1 MAHSLELD
9 KLQAEKRVADF
20 KRAEALSRLRDEY
33 EIQDLTL
40 DHKLETQ
47 KKTDQYADD
56 RWSVEFNKTAQTD
69 DYLRNKKVRDAA
81 ADIEIKRNEINLAQD
96 TADREQ
102 ARTEQASDAA
112 FRRNMEYLRTINEA
126 KRDERADNRA
136 ARQDELRAQ
145 VEIKRSENDTEAA
158 RLNSEDYRARVEAEA
173 RAEAQG
179 QALNIILNRED
190 ERARR
195 EQSRRS
201 RNTLMKKIWQRL
213 IRKPM

>member
-1 MAHSLELD
+1 
-9 KLQAEKRVADF
+9 
-20 KRAEALSRLRDEY
+20 
-33 EIQDLTL
+33 
-40 DHKLETQ
+40 
-47 KKTDQYADD
+47 
-56 RWSVEFNKTAQTD
+56 
-69 DYLRNKKVRDAA
+69 
-81 ADIEIKRNEINLAQD
+81 
-96 TADREQ
+96 
-102 ARTEQASDAA
+102 
-112 FRRNMEYLRTINEA
+112 MEYLRTINEA

-195 EQSRRS
+195 EQEQTQQKYAHEENMAKINSEAHVANAVS
-201 RNTLMKKIWQRL
+201 QEKDNTISHLDRARQNPAKNSMVCDQCNRYFPDNYALCPMCGGKL
-213 IRKPM
+213 RKVEI